1 MNLINLQF
9 AMDHTDSPAL
19 DSAND
24 MTTREV
30 AQLLG
35 LAVRSVQLMV
45 DRGDLQA
52 WKTTGGHRRISRES
66 VSRWL
71 SGRQKQNQETGA
83 ATFSDAPPPTTPSAQ
98 TAPSPSARRRASD
111 SREPAIVLIEDSAHF
126 QNVIRLLLRHTHP
139 SVRLHVAS
147 DAVTGL
153 ALCGAI
159 RPDVLIV
166 DILLPGVDG
175 ATLVQSVRSQ
185 PLFEG
190 MQLVVVTALD
200 AAARVPYAWALSGLP
215 VIEKHHLARE
225 LPATLS
231 MLLTARRAITHP
243 DEPAPTRGGPRD

>member
-45 DRGDLQA
+45 DRGDLHA

-83 ATFSDAPPPTTPSAQ
+83 ATFSDAPTPTPSAQ
-98 TAPSPSARRRASD
+98 TAPSPSTRRRASD

-153 ALCGAI
+153 ALCGAV

-200 AAARVPYAWALSGLP
+200 RAARLPYAWALSGLP

-225 LPATLS
+225 LPPTLS

-243 DEPAPTRGGPRD
+243 DELASTRGNPLA